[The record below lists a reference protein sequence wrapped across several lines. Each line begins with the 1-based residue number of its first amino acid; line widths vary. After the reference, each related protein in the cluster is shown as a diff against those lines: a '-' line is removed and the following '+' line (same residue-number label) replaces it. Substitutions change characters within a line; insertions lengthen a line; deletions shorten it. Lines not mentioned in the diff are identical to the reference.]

1 MVTHPCS
8 PTGSSTLTSS
18 YISFLW
24 IINFIVFFNKEFNSI
39 NLASTSNLLSST
51 SLPANDFVSS
61 IRKRKNKQTKNK
73 TLEGMKVADDLVV
86 AIPGSIR
93 IP

>member
-73 TLEGMKVADDLVV
+73 KPQKTKKVGIKYYNRCTILM
-86 AIPGSIR
+86 
-93 IP
+93 